1 MVMPSEV
8 RKTNRDTFEG
18 EEKLSTARNTQ
29 LKWGNTCRDLRI
41 LETRMDKTKRSYT
54 S

>member
-1 MVMPSEV
+1 MPSEV
-8 RKTNRDTFEG
+8 IKTNRDTFEG
-18 EEKLSTARNTQ
+18 EEKLSTAGNTQ
-29 LKWGNTCRDLRI
+29 LRWENIHREFSI